1 MKFLLDTD
9 ICIYIIKRKPLNVWQ
24 KFQGL
29 PLGDVGVSSIT
40 VAELQYGVYK
50 SQYQE
55 RNKAALNQ
63 FLLPL
68 EIIAFDNNATEV
80 YGKIRAGL
88 ERKGQVIGGMDM
100 LIAAQAI
107 SLGVTLVTNNSDEFS
122 RIPDLVTENWLL

>member
-80 YGKIRAGL
+80 YGKIRAEL

-107 SLGVTLVTNNSDEFS
+107 SLGVTLVTNNRNEFS

>member
-1 MKFLLDTD
+1 MRFLLDTD
-9 ICIYIIKRKPLNVWQ
+9 ICIYIIKRKPLKVWQ

-50 SQYQE
+50 SQYQKK
-55 RNKAALNQ
+55 NKAALNQ

-68 EIIAFDNNATEV
+68 EIAPFDTNATAI
-80 YGKIRAGL
+80 YGKIRAAL
-88 ERKGQVIGGMDM
+88 ETKGQVIGGMDM

-107 SLGVTLVTNNSDEFS
+107 ALGLTLVTNNSDEFS
-122 RIPDLVTENWLL
+122 RIPDLVIENWVS